1 MTPTPD
7 PMDLFSQPE
16 PAPAKYFNTVSES
29 GSKLKEYTAKAA
41 NQNARVLDILR
52 SLGSA
57 SPSQVWIAMGRTC
70 PLTSVRRALTTLTEA
85 GMALKTGARH
95 VGQYGR
101 DECVWT
107 IAQTL

>member
-1 MTPTPD
+1 
-7 PMDLFSQPE
+7 MDLFTDMNLE
-16 PAPAKYFNTVSES
+16 PAPLPAAFYNTTSEK
-29 GSKLKEYTAKAA
+29 GAKLKEYTAKAA

-70 PLTSVRRALTTLTEA
+70 PITSVRRALTTLTNE
-85 GMALKTGARH
+85 GLALKTGARH
-95 VGQYGR
+95 VGEYGR

-107 IAQTL
+107 LPEPSKK

>member
-7 PMDLFSQPE
+7 TMDLFGMTYPL
-16 PAPAKYFNTVSES
+16 PDPYFNTVSER
-29 GSKLKEYTAKAA
+29 GAKLKEYTAKTA

-70 PLTSVRRALTTLTEA
+70 PITSVRRALTTLTTE
-85 GMALKTGARH
+85 GLALKTEARH
-95 VGQYGR
+95 VGEYGR
-101 DECVWT
+101 DEHVWT